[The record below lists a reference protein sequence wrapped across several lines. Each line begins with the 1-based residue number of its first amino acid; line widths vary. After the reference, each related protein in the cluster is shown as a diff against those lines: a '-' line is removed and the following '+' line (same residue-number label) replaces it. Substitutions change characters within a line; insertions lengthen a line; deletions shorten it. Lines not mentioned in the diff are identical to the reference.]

1 MKDIIELFNAETVW
15 EFITEQ
21 KQEDFSKRQ
30 EYYLNCAKKFG
41 ILCALNVSGKGQT
54 DLSKPRPIDSE
65 FIETYNEI
73 SSEIIKKI
81 DDKSKVRLS
90 DIGDS
95 IKNEGKMND
104 TISAI
109 CYGDTEN
116 IRSQY
121 ALDGKNIDEYLDEQN
136 RIKIISNYG
145 ACLNALKNAYGSD
158 SLYKVFETAKEARK

>member
-1 MKDIIELFNAETVW
+1 MKDIIELFDAEIVW
-15 EFITEQ
+15 EFITGQ
-21 KQEDFSKRQ
+21 KKEEFSKRQ

-54 DLSKPRPIDSE
+54 DLSKPRPIDDE

-73 SSEIIKKI
+73 SNEIIKRI
-81 DDKSKVRLS
+81 DNRSKVRLA

-109 CYGDTEN
+109 CYGNIDE

-121 ALDGKNIDEYLDEQN
+121 ALDGKNIEEYMDEQN
-136 RIKIISNYG
+136 RIWIISNYG
-145 ACLNALKNAYGSD
+145 ACLNALISAYGSET
-158 SLYKVFETAKEARK
+158 LYKMFEKHEEKHI